1 MTWIKLGDRLDRQA
15 FRAAIAEH
23 LRGQRRSIAI
33 GRSRNSS
40 GFSNCTPIEIINGD
54 SPPELVGQPYLL
66 TTFRRGSFSK
76 TLYTPST
83 LHVVV
88 GRDWRP

>member
-1 MTWIKLGDRLDRQA
+1 MTWLRLGERLDKRA
-15 FRAAIAEH
+15 FRAAIAKH
-23 LRGQRRSIAI
+23 LRGQRRSISI
-33 GRSRNSS
+33 GRSCNSS
-40 GFSNCTPIEIINGD
+40 GFSNCTPIEIIDGG
-54 SPPELVGQPYLL
+54 SPPELIGRPYLL

-83 LHVVV
+83 LRVVV